1 MRCLVVDDDPSDRE
15 LIARMVGRA
24 GHESTSVAN
33 GAAAIE
39 LARGERFD
47 VALVDLG
54 MDGVGGVSVLVALR
68 VACPDLRLIVVSG
81 FDDRRHVLEAV
92 TAGADGYLLK
102 SDLGEHLE
110 HALREVVDGGG
121 PLSPRI
127 ATYLLEELRP
137 AGAGAPTPALSP
149 REREVLV
156 GLSRGGTYAG
166 IARELGISVNTI
178 RHHIRNLYAKLGVSG
193 RAEAV
198 SRATPKKGQP
208 LE

>member
-1 MRCLVVDDDPSDRE
+1 
-15 LIARMVGRA
+15 MVGRA
-24 GHESTSVAN
+24 GHEST
-33 GAAAIE
+33 GAADGAGAIL
-39 LARGERFD
+39 LARAERFD

-54 MDGVGGVSVLVALR
+54 MDGVDGVSVLVALR
-68 VACPDLRLIVVSG
+68 IACPDLRLIVVSG

-110 HALREVVDGGG
+110 HALREVIDGGG

-178 RHHIRNLYAKLGVSG
+178 RHHIRNLYAKLGVTG

-198 SRATPKKGQP
+198 SHATPKKGKP